1 MKIKTRADPAPANEE
16 IEPAVTPAAEFP
28 ASPMDD
34 ESAATWESGS
44 ELTASVISGSS
55 AWTDSSNQDRSS
67 RRALILQ
74 MAKARMKTNKDPTS
88 PDQKVGPTSPT
99 IEEENMSQEEEAV
112 VLREMSNEANPDFD
126 FAEDLD

>member
-1 MKIKTRADPAPANEE
+1 MKIKTRADPAPAFEANEPDVVS
-16 IEPAVTPAAEFP
+16 PAESPSFP
-28 ASPMDD
+28 KDD
-34 ESAATWESGS
+34 ESEATWESGS

-88 PDQKVGPTSPT
+88 PGPT
-99 IEEENMSQEEEAV
+99 IEEENMSQEEEDV
-112 VLREMSNEANPDFD
+112 SRQGLVTETNPDID

>member
-1 MKIKTRADPAPANEE
+1 MKIKTRADP
-16 IEPAVTPAAEFP
+16 EPASEENEPVASPTEEFP
-28 ASPMDD
+28 TSPKDD

-44 ELTASVISGSS
+44 EFTASVISGSS

-74 MAKARMKTNKDPTS
+74 MAKARMKTNKDPSS
-88 PDQKVGPTSPT
+88 PDSKIGPTSPT
-99 IEEENMSQEEEAV
+99 IEEENMSQEEEAA
-112 VLREMSNEANPDFD
+112 EANTDID

>member
-1 MKIKTRADPAPANEE
+1 MQMKTRADPAPAFEENEPDE
-16 IEPAVTPAAEFP
+16 NPAGSVT
-28 ASPMDD
+28 SPKDD

-55 AWTDSSNQDRSS
+55 AWTDGSNQDRSS

-88 PDQKVGPTSPT
+88 PDSKVGPT
-99 IEEENMSQEEEAV
+99 IEEENMSQEEKAV
-112 VLREMSNEANPDFD
+112 VHPELSSEANTDID